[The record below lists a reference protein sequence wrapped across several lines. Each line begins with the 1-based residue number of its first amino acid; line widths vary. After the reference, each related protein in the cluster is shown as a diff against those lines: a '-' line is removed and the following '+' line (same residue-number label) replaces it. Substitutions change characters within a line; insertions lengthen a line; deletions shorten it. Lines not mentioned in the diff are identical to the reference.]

1 MFERNETRHAADGS
15 VGVKQEPDC
24 FEMATDDEE
33 DRKALPDGC
42 LSSKYTSIK
51 IESPEYGYSTE
62 GEDDDSTRVSCN
74 LKSRCT
80 HGALADVHSYSDSLK
95 SPQANR
101 LSTPAA
107 NSTCYSLAGAMP
119 KSEGSIGDLYHNLEG
134 GNVCER
140 GVKTSGLNQEDYDEI
155 YRRAGVDRKF
165 NASLSDTSCVDRHSS
180 DVCSN
185 HMKEYNVANSA
196 VTANCQAAGG
206 SGLKEGGEIGM
217 FGDLDRSEFNATR
230 DDHAAVCGTKC
241 GIMSHVDDAQD
252 TNVDHFGSVS
262 SGSDVNILLSGG
274 DINHSTKNNH
284 SMGSSVVPD
293 SIEYAGSV
301 TYSKRPVAVENAVA
315 LARTLASMEEG
326 KLVPI
331 DREWKT
337 DGKWKDILHR
347 RPNKFP
353 YHRGKL
359 QQQMWKVYGITKK
372 WIPSP
377 FADEELYDKRSIGE
391 RAIALLNYSS
401 SSDSSDDE
409 CK

>member
-1 MFERNETRHAADGS
+1 MFDRNQTRHAADGS

-33 DRKALPDGC
+33 DRKAFPDGC
-42 LSSKYTSIK
+42 VSSKSTYIK
-51 IESPEYGYSTE
+51 IERPEYDYSTE
-62 GEDDDSTRVSCN
+62 GEDDDSTRVRCN
-74 LKSRCT
+74 LKARGT
-80 HGALADVHSYSDSLK
+80 HGALADVHSYADTSK
-95 SPQANR
+95 SPQANA
-101 LSTPAA
+101 LSTGAA
-107 NSTCYSLAGAMP
+107 NSTCYSLDVAMP
-119 KSEGSIGDLYHNLEG
+119 KSEGSIGDLHHNLERDD
-134 GNVCER
+134 VRER
-140 GVKTSGLNQEDYDEI
+140 GVKTSGLSQEDYDESD
-155 YRRAGVDRKF
+155 RRAGVDRKF
-165 NASLSDTSCVDRHSS
+165 NASLSETSCVDRHPT

-185 HMKEYNVANSA
+185 HMQEYYVANSA
-196 VTANCQAAGG
+196 ATANCQAAGG
-206 SGLKEGGEIGM
+206 SGLKEGGEIEM
-217 FGDLDRSEFNATR
+217 FGDLDRSEFNVTR
-230 DDHAAVCGTKC
+230 DDHVAVCGNKC
-241 GIMSHVDDAQD
+241 GILSHVDDAQD

-262 SGSDVNILLSGG
+262 SGSDVNISLSGG
-274 DINHSTKNNH
+274 VLNHATKNNH

-301 TYSKRPVAVENAVA
+301 TYSKRRVAVKNAVA
-315 LARTLASMEEG
+315 LARILASMEEA

-337 DGKWKDILHR
+337 DGKWKDSLHR

-359 QQQMWKVYGITKK
+359 LQQMWKVYGITKK

-377 FADEELYDKRSIGE
+377 FADEELYDKCSIGE
-391 RAIALLNYSS
+391 RAIAILNYSS